1 MTVNTKELDF
11 QKAVN
16 KVSATTILGN
26 VLLSA
31 LKLIA
36 GVFGHSGAMI
46 SDAVHSLSDVITTV
60 IAWLG
65 VRLSKKQAD
74 KEHPYGHDRFE
85 CLASLILGALL
96 LVTGIMIGY
105 TGLKKIFAGNY
116 QDLAIPGTIALIA
129 AIVSIVVKEGMFW
142 YTRYYAKKLN
152 SAAFMADAWH
162 HRSDALSS
170 IGSFIGIGGAMLGY
184 PILDPVASVAIAVC
198 IIKVSYDIYKD
209 AVSKIMDTAC
219 DEKTEDEI
227 REFIRSQDGVVRLD
241 MLHTRLFGNAIYVDA
256 EIAADADLNLRQAH
270 EIAERVHIGVENNF
284 ENVKHVMV
292 HVNPAD

>member
-1 MTVNTKELDF
+1 
-11 QKAVN
+11 
-16 KVSATTILGN
+16 
-26 VLLSA
+26 
-31 LKLIA
+31 
-36 GVFGHSGAMI
+36 
-46 SDAVHSLSDVITTV
+46 
-60 IAWLG
+60 
-65 VRLSKKQAD
+65 
-74 KEHPYGHDRFE
+74 
-85 CLASLILGALL
+85 
-96 LVTGIMIGY
+96 
-105 TGLKKIFAGNY
+105 
-116 QDLAIPGTIALIA
+116 
-129 AIVSIVVKEGMFW
+129 MFW

-241 MLHTRLFGNAIYVDA
+241 MLHTRLLAT
-256 EIAADADLNLRQAH
+256 QS
-270 EIAERVHIGVENNF
+270 
-284 ENVKHVMV
+284 M
-292 HVNPAD
+292 

>member
-270 EIAERVHIGVENNF
+270 EIAESPYRS
-284 ENVKHVMV
+284 
-292 HVNPAD
+292 

>member
-1 MTVNTKELDF
+1 M
-11 QKAVN
+11 
-16 KVSATTILGN
+16 
-26 VLLSA
+26 
-31 LKLIA
+31 
-36 GVFGHSGAMI
+36 
-46 SDAVHSLSDVITTV
+46 
-60 IAWLG
+60 G

>member
-105 TGLKKIFAGNY
+105 TGLKKFLQAIIRIWLY
-116 QDLAIPGTIALIA
+116 Q
-129 AIVSIVVKEGMFW
+129 
-142 YTRYYAKKLN
+142 
-152 SAAFMADAWH
+152 
-162 HRSDALSS
+162 
-170 IGSFIGIGGAMLGY
+170 
-184 PILDPVASVAIAVC
+184 
-198 IIKVSYDIYKD
+198 
-209 AVSKIMDTAC
+209 
-219 DEKTEDEI
+219 
-227 REFIRSQDGVVRLD
+227 VRLP
-241 MLHTRLFGNAIYVDA
+241 LLQ
-256 EIAADADLNLRQAH
+256 LLSQLL
-270 EIAERVHIGVENNF
+270 
-284 ENVKHVMV
+284 
-292 HVNPAD
+292 

>member
-142 YTRYYAKKLN
+142 YTRYYAKKTQFCSFYGRCLASQVRCFVINWLLYRYRRCYAWLSYTRSCSQCCN
-152 SAAFMADAWH
+152 SCLYH
-162 HRSDALSS
+162 
-170 IGSFIGIGGAMLGY
+170 
-184 PILDPVASVAIAVC
+184 
-198 IIKVSYDIYKD
+198 
-209 AVSKIMDTAC
+209 
-219 DEKTEDEI
+219 
-227 REFIRSQDGVVRLD
+227 
-241 MLHTRLFGNAIYVDA
+241 
-256 EIAADADLNLRQAH
+256 
-270 EIAERVHIGVENNF
+270 
-284 ENVKHVMV
+284 
-292 HVNPAD
+292 